1 MKVIDYFDKAYII
14 NLPERQDRLTAMKR
28 ELEKAEMPID
38 SNKVNLFSAIKP
50 TEAQPFKTIGQKGCF
65 LSHYT
70 ILKEA
75 RDKNLQ
81 NVLIMEDD
89 LKIAEDFYQK
99 SDMII
104 EQLKQHDWAFVYFGH
119 RLEQDNITESNI
131 KIQLQPCQLPIVT
144 AHFYGVN
151 GEILDSLVKFLEVIQ
166 QRPPGHPD
174 GGPMHVDG
182 AFSRFRKRN
191 PDLLTLVSVPNLG
204 WQRSSRSD
212 IANLKW
218 FDKTPML
225 RQIVNIGRIMNN
237 KLKS

>member
-1 MKVIDYFDKAYII
+1 MKVIDYFEKAYVI
-14 NLPERQDRLTAMKR
+14 NLPERKDRLRAMKR

-38 SNKVNLFSAIKP
+38 SDKVNLFPAIKP
-50 TEAQPFKTIGQKGCF
+50 QAAHPFPSIGVKGCF

-89 LKIAEDFYQK
+89 LTISEAFNLYNET
-99 SDMII
+99 II
-104 EQLKQHDWAFVYFGH
+104 NQLQQYDWGFVYFGH
-119 RLEQDNITESNI
+119 RLGQDNVVEDKT
-131 KIQLQPCQLPIVT
+131 KIQLQSSKVPIVT
-144 AHFYGVN
+144 THFYGVN
-151 GEILDSLVKFLEVIQ
+151 GKILDSLVKFLEVVQ
-166 QRPPGHPD
+166 KRPPGHPN

-182 AFSRFRKRN
+182 AFSRFRKQN
-191 PDLLTLVSVPNLG
+191 PDVLTLVSVPNLG

-218 FDKTPML
+218 FDKIPVIKNL
-225 RQIVNIGRIMNN
+225 VNMARNF
-237 KLKS
+237 KS